1 MSTQSQRPV
10 RPGLASAL
18 HLEYPLSLGVYDKYE
33 DAQKAVDF
41 LSDRE
46 FPVQDVLIV
55 GTELKQLER
64 VTGRLTTGRV
74 LAGGAL
80 SGAWLG
86 FFVGLIFAL
95 FDPRGF
101 SLPQILMTVAFGIVF
116 GAVWAFVGYSLTK
129 GRRDFTSVSHIVA
142 TKYEVLC
149 EHKHAIRGRELLA
162 ELDPVGAARRAAE
175 EEIRRAQAA
184 QATGSSTTPPQVP
197 GAGQR
202 EQAAE

>member
-1 MSTQSQRPV
+1 MSSTSPRPFPTV
-10 RPGLASAL
+10 ARRGLSL
-18 HLEYPLSLGVYDKYE
+18 GYPMSLGVYERYE
-33 DAQKAVDF
+33 DAQQAVDF

-64 VTGRLTTGRV
+64 VTGRLTRGRV

-101 SLPQILMTVAFGIVF
+101 SVPQILGTVVF
-116 GAVWAFVGYSLTK
+116 GALFGAIWAFVGYTATR
-129 GRRDFTSVSHIVA
+129 GQRDFTSVSQVVA

-149 EHKHAIRGRELLA
+149 EHKHAAQGRQLLA
-162 ELDPVGAARRAAE
+162 ELDPVGAAQRAAQ
-175 EEIRRAQAA
+175 EEIRKAQEAERKA
-184 QATGSSTTPPQVP
+184 Q
-197 GAGQR
+197 
-202 EQAAE
+202 